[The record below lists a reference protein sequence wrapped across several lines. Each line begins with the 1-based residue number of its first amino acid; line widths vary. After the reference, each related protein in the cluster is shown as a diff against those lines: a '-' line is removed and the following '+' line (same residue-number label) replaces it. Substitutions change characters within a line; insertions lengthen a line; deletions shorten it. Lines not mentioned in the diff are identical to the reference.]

1 MKPVRTA
8 DLTNAV
14 AVDGRGRRT
23 PQTMLLIDKRDALL
37 IEIARR
43 FYPGLSHR
51 ETAHRLR
58 QRWLI
63 YRSGPWRRTWTEL
76 RCPHDPERL
85 DALLW
90 CLLRIRDAVPSERL
104 IRYVLS
110 RATGKDTD
118 R

>member
-1 MKPVRTA
+1 MKLVRTA

-43 FYPGLSHR
+43 FYPGLLHR

-63 YRSGPWRRTWTEL
+63 FRSGPWRRTWTEL
-76 RCPHDPERL
+76 RGPHDPERL
-85 DALLW
+85 DAALW
-90 CLLRIRDAVPSERL
+90 SLLRMRDAIPSERL
-104 IRYVLS
+104 IRIVLAQAS
-110 RATGKDTD
+110 
-118 R
+118 